1 MIDNSWVIDIEP
13 KIYSIIKAKT
23 EKEIKKKYPDVNFTM
38 DDAVQNDPKFP
49 SIYFHFLQSTEVGE
63 DLEGQSINGIICSV
77 DVRTTVSKT
86 QDLTAL
92 RWVNTKILNAF
103 KELRF
108 DARLPKLNDSTV
120 DTKSSTMRFER
131 IIGQGQ
137 IL

>member
-49 SIYFHFLQSTEVGE
+49 SIYMRFLQSIEVGE
-63 DLEGQSINGIICSV
+63 DLEGQSINGIMCTV
-77 DVRTTVSKT
+77 DVRITVSKT

-108 DARLPKLNDSTV
+108 DAKMPRLNDSTV